1 MAVFPLNQMIPENIT
16 AIIISWIILAIVT
29 LLVII
34 LIGIFFYFFTMWYR
48 WKDREKHSLELVTL
62 LVTVPQDNEVK
73 IDATENILASLGSLY
88 KSPKFKF
95 LSAFSSQASFSLE
108 IVGTHQDI
116 KFYVCIPKKY
126 QDLIEKQFYSV
137 YAGADIR
144 AVDEPNIFFESG
156 HVEYSWLG
164 QKKLPFY
171 PIKTYKEIPTDPL
184 SSITSVLSKLSD
196 GETMAIQMVLS
207 PTDGSWSKSGK
218 SFISSTKKSESNAEK
233 ASYKVDA
240 RTLESIESKCSKTGF
255 ETAIRLIS
263 IAPTTEIAKS
273 NMHNLKACFSQ
284 FESNSNKLSSR
295 KIRLNSLFVD
305 DFIYKYPV
313 IFWHKGKTILSV
325 DEIASIFHL
334 PNKSIET
341 PNIHWLKAKKAAS
354 PPDSPQEGLYIGD
367 NVYRGIDTKF
377 CMTPSDRQRHFY
389 IVGQTGVGKSWLLA
403 DMALQDIKAG
413 KGVCFID
420 PHDTYES
427 ILERIPPERIDDVI
441 YFDPS
446 QTERPMGFN
455 VMECDRDDQKDFV
468 TSSIINLMYKLY
480 DPYKTGIVGPRFE
493 HAIRNIMLT
502 VMSEPGATF
511 IEIVRCLTDP
521 SYVQYLLPKVKD
533 PMVRRYW
540 TDQIAQTNDFHKSE
554 VLDYIVS
561 KFGRFITNTMMRNII
576 GQSTSSFNFRQA
588 MDEGKIL
595 IINLAKGTIGE
606 ENSAFLGLV
615 LIPKILIAAMSRQD
629 TPEANRRDFYLYV
642 DEFQNFAT
650 QDFAVILS
658 EARKYHL
665 NLTVANQFVS
675 QMDEEVK
682 NAVFGNVGSICSFRV
697 GISDA
702 GFLVRQFQPTF
713 SEHDLLNLGTGEI
726 YLKTMVNGTPKPP
739 FSVKVAAVEKKKP
752 GNPKMAEMIKKLS
765 SLKYGRPL
773 AIVESDIAK
782 RARL

>member
-1 MAVFPLNQMIPENIT
+1 MYSPNSFPSFGSLFLFLGLLPAVAALLYFLFT
-16 AIIISWIILAIVT
+16 AF
-29 LLVII
+29 LLW
-34 LIGIFFYFFTMWYR
+34 FR
-48 WKDREKHSLELVTL
+48 WRDREKKSLELVTL
-62 LVTVPQDNEVK
+62 LVVVPQDNEVK
-73 IDATENILASLGSLY
+73 IDANEAIISSVASFYTSA
-88 KSPKFKF
+88 KFKF
-95 LSAFSSQASFSLE
+95 LQTFVAQPSLSLE
-108 IVGTHQDI
+108 IIGNHDDI
-116 KFYVCIPKKY
+116 RFYISVPKKF
-126 QDLIEKQFYSV
+126 QDLIEKQIYSV
-137 YAGADIR
+137 YAGADIQS
-144 AVDEPNIFFESG
+144 VDEPNIFSETG
-156 HVEYSWLG
+156 KVETAWLG
-164 QKKLPFY
+164 LKKSSFY
-171 PIKTYKEIPTDPL
+171 PLKTYKEIPTDTL
-184 SSITSVLSKLSD
+184 SAFTSVLSKLNSE
-196 GETMAIQMVLS
+196 ETMAIQLVLS
-207 PTDGSWSKSGK
+207 PTDSSWSKAGK
-218 SFISSTKKSESNAEK
+218 SFISSTKKAESNPEK

-240 RTLESIESKCSKTGF
+240 RQMEAIESKCNKPGF
-255 ETAIRLIS
+255 ETAIRIVAV
-263 IAPTTEIAKS
+263 APTKEIAKVNLS
-273 NMHNLKACFSQ
+273 NLKACFGQ
-284 FESNSNKLSSR
+284 LESPWNKLSSR
-295 KIRLNSLFVD
+295 KIRFSSQFIN

-313 IFWHKGKTILSV
+313 IYWLKGKTVLSTE
-325 DEIASIFHL
+325 EIASIYHF
-334 PNKSIET
+334 PNKSVET
-341 PNIHWLKAKKAAS
+341 PNIYWLKSKKAPA
-354 PPDSPQEGLYIGD
+354 PPESPQEGLYIGD
-367 NVYRGIDTKF
+367 NIYRGVSKKF
-377 CMTPSDRQRHFY
+377 CLTDSDRQRHFY

-427 ILERIPPERIDDVI
+427 ILERIPPERVEDVI

-455 VMECDRDDQKDFV
+455 VMELDNEEQKDFV

-502 VMSEPGATF
+502 VMTEPGATF
-511 IEIVRCLTDP
+511 IEVVRCLTDP
-521 SYVQYLLPKVKD
+521 SYVQYLLPKVTD

-540 TDQIAQTNDFHKSE
+540 TDQIANTNEFHKSE

-576 GQSTSSFNFRQA
+576 GQGTSAFNFRQA

-615 LIPKILIAAMSRQD
+615 LIPKILMAAMSRQD
-629 TPEANRRDFYLYV
+629 IPESQRRDFYLYV

-665 NLTVANQFVS
+665 NLIVANQFIS
-675 QMDEEVK
+675 QMDDEVK

-702 GFLVRQFQPTF
+702 NFLIRQFQPVF
-713 SEHDLLNLGTGEI
+713 NEHDLLNLGMAEV
-726 YLKTMVNGTPKPP
+726 YLKTMINGVPKEP
-739 FSVKVAAVEKKKP
+739 FSLRVPATERKKP
-752 GNPKMAEMIKKLS
+752 GNSELSAMIKKLS
-765 SLKYGRPL
+765 GLKYGRPKAL
-773 AIVESDIAK
+773 VEAEIAK